1 MIKIFTSFTLIIFF
15 LNGCFSEQQKQV
27 IKENRIELGDIKINY
42 YSDKSVTSL
51 EIPPDLTTPD
61 YQNSFR
67 ISEYAN
73 VDPNLVNLSNKE
85 IEAESDTKSKIL
97 VENSDIDVI
106 KSGNRRWLVINKKP
120 ELVWSLSKQFL
131 KEQGFVLKKINKKIG
146 LLETDYL
153 ENKKPEIPAKSMGFF
168 RAALQSTIGNV
179 NYTLPTVDK
188 YTIMVEP
195 HNDKEKTVLHLS
207 ISSMAEV
214 ITNRGSSETTLWQKQ
229 ERNISL
235 ENEMLYTLMTYLGSD
250 SANAR
255 QKIINAKEDG
265 SLSVKLT
272 DGLNGYA
279 KLQFN
284 IGLIDTWDNISWAL
298 ANLEVSIEDK
308 DIKERTFYIQS
319 ARTADAGIMSK
330 IFGDDAV
337 KKPYQIQLKEIK
349 NNLTEVYFNDIS
361 ELNEQETKEY
371 SYDFLGKIQK
381 LF

>member
-27 IKENRIELGDIKINY
+27 IKESRIELGDIKINY

-51 EIPPDLTTPD
+51 EVPPDLTTPD

-153 ENKKPEIPAKSMGFF
+153 ENKKT
-168 RAALQSTIGNV
+168 RN
-179 NYTLPTVDK
+179 
-188 YTIMVEP
+188 
-195 HNDKEKTVLHLS
+195 
-207 ISSMAEV
+207 SS
-214 ITNRGSSETTLWQKQ
+214 
-229 ERNISL
+229 
-235 ENEMLYTLMTYLGSD
+235 
-250 SANAR
+250 
-255 QKIINAKEDG
+255 
-265 SLSVKLT
+265 
-272 DGLNGYA
+272 
-279 KLQFN
+279 
-284 IGLIDTWDNISWAL
+284 
-298 ANLEVSIEDK
+298 
-308 DIKERTFYIQS
+308 
-319 ARTADAGIMSK
+319 
-330 IFGDDAV
+330 
-337 KKPYQIQLKEIK
+337 
-349 NNLTEVYFNDIS
+349 
-361 ELNEQETKEY
+361 
-371 SYDFLGKIQK
+371 
-381 LF
+381 

>member
-1 MIKIFTSFTLIIFF
+1 
-15 LNGCFSEQQKQV
+15 
-27 IKENRIELGDIKINY
+27 
-42 YSDKSVTSL
+42 
-51 EIPPDLTTPD
+51 
-61 YQNSFR
+61 
-67 ISEYAN
+67 
-73 VDPNLVNLSNKE
+73 
-85 IEAESDTKSKIL
+85 
-97 VENSDIDVI
+97 
-106 KSGNRRWLVINKKP
+106 
-120 ELVWSLSKQFL
+120 
-131 KEQGFVLKKINKKIG
+131 
-146 LLETDYL
+146 
-153 ENKKPEIPAKSMGFF
+153 MGFF

-319 ARTADAGIMSK
+319 TRTADVGIMSK
-330 IFGDDAV
+330 IFGEEAIY
-337 KKPYQIQLKEIK
+337 KTYQIQLKEIGK
-349 NNLTEVYFNDIS
+349 NLTEVYFNDIS
-361 ELNEQETKEY
+361 ELNQQETKDY
-371 SYDFLGKIQK
+371 SYEFLGRIQK

>member
-1 MIKIFTSFTLIIFF
+1 
-15 LNGCFSEQQKQV
+15 
-27 IKENRIELGDIKINY
+27 
-42 YSDKSVTSL
+42 
-51 EIPPDLTTPD
+51 
-61 YQNSFR
+61 
-67 ISEYAN
+67 
-73 VDPNLVNLSNKE
+73 
-85 IEAESDTKSKIL
+85 
-97 VENSDIDVI
+97 
-106 KSGNRRWLVINKKP
+106 
-120 ELVWSLSKQFL
+120 
-131 KEQGFVLKKINKKIG
+131 
-146 LLETDYL
+146 
-153 ENKKPEIPAKSMGFF
+153 MGFF

-319 ARTADAGIMSK
+319 TRTADVGIMSK